1 MSVKSHCSRWNAR
14 LTDACSYALKSRA
27 ASRHSHVRTFAACHA
42 ACVATRRTARA
53 TSASEAA
60 ATAAVAAS
68 MAAASREAC
77 VSTSRRVL
85 AACHDAESVSWPM
98 ARAVV
103 APRNEESSR
112 WTATHAAR
120 CFSALHPLLR
130 QRLSAANHAAC
141 HASLLIAA
149 VSRCAC
155 SKHETSAVEPVPSRA
170 PQAAGRSKPHISSF
184 SRLDEPRG
192 PGVRNASVIS
202 QPGAARFTL
211 LEPPGFLNM

>member
-112 WTATHAAR
+112 
-120 CFSALHPLLR
+120 CR
-130 QRLSAANHAAC
+130 QQG
-141 HASLLIAA
+141 
-149 VSRCAC
+149 
-155 SKHETSAVEPVPSRA
+155 SRA
-170 PQAAGRSKPHISSF
+170 REIAMSGAVAHGRMRARTDGPDG
-184 SRLDEPRG
+184 RTRG
-192 PGVRNASVIS
+192 SWTEGVRKEQSRKRREWKPAER
-202 QPGAARFTL
+202 GAKG
-211 LEPPGFLNM
+211 EGDGEGGV